1 MGTESPVQI
10 EFVVERLP
18 AAFGSL
24 TRELEIRS
32 LRELVPTSSI
42 GNLAARALAWG
53 TTLFGAVASLVLVL
67 VAGIYF
73 AADPDTYRTGL
84 VKLFPVGWHEQ
95 IKATIGDV
103 EVALRRWLGGQLV
116 AMVIVGILVA
126 DRDVGDRRA
135 LADCARAHRRLTEF
149 VPLIGPF
156 AGAIPALLLASTQG
170 TDTLLWAIA
179 VFIAVQQIE
188 NNAIMPII
196 AREAVEVPP
205 ALGLFAVVAFG
216 VLLGPLGLLFGYPL
230 AVVADAVV
238 RRLWVREALG
248 EAVETPTERVERH
261 ERNGSQKGMTCRR
274 GVTGG
279 RRRRRRRE
287 VRQQVN
293 RAVTQAIS
301 ATVTRS
307 SGLRSGLA
315 TLCATTRRP
324 SSRSTRAKS
333 SPPPSPPPRVIVTFH
348 PRNVPGRYAVG
359 ERLQS
364 GGSRS
369 WRFGTNAN
377 ASASAIPISVTL
389 GSSQ

>member
-1 MGTESPVQI
+1 MQPRDANRELPAGRPAIDRDAVFIRRVLIVAGVVALSVALYVLSDVLLLVFGAVIVGLGLRALAEPISKHAGLPDKLALLVSVLLIVAALGLPAYFYGDGIVSQI

-24 TRELEIRS
+24 TRELEIGS

-116 AMVIVGILVA
+116 AMLIVGILVA
-126 DRDVGDRRA
+126 IGMWAIGVPSPIA
-135 LADCARAHRRLTEF
+135 LGLIAGLTEF

-196 AREAVEVPP
+196 ARESVEVPP

-248 EAVETPTERVERH
+248 ESVETPTERVERH
-261 ERNGSQKGMTCRR
+261 EAE
-274 GVTGG
+274 
-279 RRRRRRRE
+279 RE
-287 VRQQVN
+287 AR
-293 RAVTQAIS
+293 
-301 ATVTRS
+301 
-307 SGLRSGLA
+307 
-315 TLCATTRRP
+315 
-324 SSRSTRAKS
+324 
-333 SPPPSPPPRVIVTFH
+333 
-348 PRNVPGRYAVG
+348 
-359 ERLQS
+359 EE
-364 GGSRS
+364 
-369 WRFGTNAN
+369 
-377 ASASAIPISVTL
+377 
-389 GSSQ
+389 